1 MLGARYLCR
10 LYLRSMLQDFSE
22 NWSEAYAPDHWTRTL
37 LEKYGVEEDIIA
49 YVGLGIDL
57 ILLVILAWIADRI
70 AKNVILR
77 IVKTYVERS
86 KNEWDDLLLKRKV
99 FNNLAHL
106 APAFIVY
113 QLFPFLFKDF
123 PEMTEIVMWATEIYA
138 VVVVILVIN
147 SFLNAVRDILF
158 KTDRFK
164 DKPVGSYVQLAK
176 IIMYLFGGVYLISLV
191 VGINPLTILA
201 GMGAATAVLL
211 LIFRDTILGLVAS
224 ITISAND
231 MVRIGDWV
239 SFEKYGADG
248 DVTEISLTTVK
259 VQNWDATIT
268 TVPTYAFMSDA
279 FKNWRNMQSIGARRI
294 KRSLH
299 LKMSTVKL
307 VTPDLLERYKK
318 IELVQSFIDER
329 QAEIQKFN
337 EEHHVDKSVQ
347 INGRNMTN
355 IGLYRRYAQEYISR
369 NPKIAKDQ
377 TLMVRQLEPTELGIP
392 IEIYCFSNDTR
403 WTVYEGIQADIM
415 DHLMA
420 AAQYFDLEVFESPT
434 GDFSKLGK

>member
-1 MLGARYLCR
+1 
-10 LYLRSMLQDFSE
+10 MLQGFSE
-22 NWSEAYAPDHWTRTL
+22 NWSEEYAPGHWTRTL
-37 LEKYGVEEDIIA
+37 LENYGVREEIIA

-57 ILLVILAWIADRI
+57 ILLVLMAWIADRI

-77 IVKTYVERS
+77 IVKSYVERS

-113 QLFPFLFKDF
+113 QLFPLLFKDF
-123 PEMTEIVMWATEIYA
+123 PEMTETVMWLTEIYA
-138 VVVVILVIN
+138 VIVVMMVAN
-147 SFLNAVRDILF
+147 SFLNAARDILF
-158 KTDRFK
+158 KTERFK
-164 DKPVGSYVQLAK
+164 DKPVGSYVQLGK
-176 IIMYLFGGVYLISLV
+176 IIMYLFGGVYLISMLI
-191 VGINPLTILA
+191 GINPLTILA

-211 LIFRDTILGLVAS
+211 LIFRDIILGLVAS

-231 MVRIGDWV
+231 MVRIGEWV

-248 DVTEISLTTVK
+248 DVTEISLNTVK

-307 VTPDLLERYKK
+307 VTPEMLERYKK
-318 IELVQSFIDER
+318 IELVQNFIDER
-329 QAEIQKFN
+329 QSEIEKFN
-337 EEHHVDKSVQ
+337 KEHNVDKSVQ

-355 IGLYRRYAQEYISR
+355 IGLFRRYAQEYIGR
-369 NPKIAKDQ
+369 NPNIAKDQ
-377 TLMVRQLEPTELGIP
+377 SLMVRQLEPTELGIP

-403 WTVYEGIQADIM
+403 WAVYEGIQADIM

-420 AAQYFDLEVFESPT
+420 ATQYFDLEVFESPT
-434 GDFSKLGK
+434 GDFSKFGQ